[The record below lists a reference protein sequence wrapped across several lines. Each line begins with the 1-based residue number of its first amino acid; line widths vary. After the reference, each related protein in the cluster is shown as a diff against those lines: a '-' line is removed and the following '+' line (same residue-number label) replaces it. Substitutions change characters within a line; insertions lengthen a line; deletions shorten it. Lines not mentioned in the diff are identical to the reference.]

1 MSAQSAGVSAHMR
14 MPSLP
19 EGLLQACDRWLHSRA
34 GLRVRQILQVGLTVA
49 TLAFVGSHLRETGLA
64 QIYAALPRQ
73 PAFYV
78 LFGVGYL
85 LPPLSEYLS
94 YRRLLPRGFP
104 LPDLLR
110 KRAFNDALFD
120 YSGEAYLLTRAE
132 QLEEVPFRQAAV
144 AVKDVTLT
152 SGLVSNSATLL
163 MILGVFVVEHGDL
176 SARLGGGFA
185 MGATGGA
192 IFVALLSGGVFFLR
206 RRVISAQGGAFR
218 TLVVI
223 HSARLAAAMAM
234 QVLQWSV
241 VLPAVPVVQW
251 FEVFAIWMLVTRIPF
266 VPNRDL
272 LLAGVGLSLAD
283 FLAAPRTTVV
293 GLFVAAATL
302 PLLTHVIVLSS
313 GVFAKPRAG

>member
-1 MSAQSAGVSAHMR
+1 MR
-14 MPSLP
+14 MSSLP
-19 EGLLQACDRWLHSRA
+19 ERLPQASDRWLHSQT

-49 TLAFVGSHLRETGLA
+49 TLAFVGSNLRETGLE

-78 LFGVGYL
+78 LFCAGYL
-85 LPPLSEYLS
+85 LPPLSEYLC
-94 YRRLLPRGFP
+94 YRRLLPQGFH

-132 QLEEVPFRQAAV
+132 HFEGVPFRQAAV
-144 AVKDVTLT
+144 AVKDVTLS
-152 SGLVSNSATLL
+152 SGLVSNTATLL
-163 MILGVFVVEHGDL
+163 MILGVFTVEHGDL
-176 SARLGGGFA
+176 SARLGGGFE

-192 IFVALLSGGVFFLR
+192 IFLTLLSGGVFVLR
-206 RRVISAQGGAFR
+206 RRVISVQGEAFR

-223 HSARLAAAMAM
+223 HSARLVAAMAM

-241 VLPAVPVVQW
+241 VLPAVPAVQW

-272 LLAGVGLSLAD
+272 LLAGVGLSLAE

-293 GLFVAAATL
+293 GLFVAAAAL
-302 PLLTHVIVLSS
+302 PLLTHVIVLAS
-313 GVFAKPRAG
+313 GAFTKPRAG

>member
-1 MSAQSAGVSAHMR
+1 

-19 EGLLQACDRWLHSRA
+19 EGLLQASDRWLHSRA
-34 GLRVRQILQVGLTVA
+34 GLRIRQILHVGLTVA
-49 TLAFVGSHLRETGLA
+49 TLAFVGSHLRGAGLE
-64 QIYAALPRQ
+64 QIYASLPRQ

-78 LFGVGYL
+78 LFCAGYML
-85 LPPLSEYLS
+85 LPLSEYLS

-104 LPDLLR
+104 LPDILR

-132 QLEEVPFRQAAV
+132 HLEGVGFRQAAV
-144 AVKDVTLT
+144 AVKDITLI

-163 MILGVFVVEHGDL
+163 LLLGAFVVEHGDL
-176 SARLGGGFA
+176 SARFGGSFEI
-185 MGATGGA
+185 GATSGA
-192 IFVALLSGGVFFLR
+192 IFVALLSGGVFFMR
-206 RRVISAQGGAFR
+206 RRVISVQGEVFR
-218 TLVVI
+218 TLLLI
-223 HSARLAAAMAM
+223 HSARLVAAMTI

-251 FEVFAIWMLVTRIPF
+251 LEVFAIWMLVTRIPF

-283 FLAAPRTTVV
+283 FLVAPRATVV
-293 GLFVAAATL
+293 GLFVAAAAL
-302 PLLTHVIVLSS
+302 PLLTHVIVLAS
-313 GVFAKPRAG
+313 GVFAKSRAG